1 MAGKGTTVSTK
12 SEGPTW
18 YMRDK
23 VDGILTEIDDANHI
37 SLALKNL
44 QEDKKL
50 GEFFV
55 KNATDRLNQMFDE
68 KAVVDAYLKVFQGD
82 FSG

>member
-1 MAGKGTTVSTK
+1 
-12 SEGPTW
+12 
-18 YMRDK
+18 MRDK

-55 KNATDRLNQMFDE
+55 KNATDRLDRCLMR
-68 KAVVDAYLKVFQGD
+68 KL
-82 FSG
+82 